1 MPHTTYRYHI
11 PHTNTWQ
18 DCPLGVRHVFCLFDG
33 HGGDSVAEYCRM
45 HLTGRLLRCLREAQ
59 AKVTATTTSEG
70 TTSEGTSSIAPPPS
84 EGNPSKRPT
93 KGEGRGSGGG
103 GGGTPSKG
111 RETPSERRGG
121 GSKERGVTSKGG
133 TPGGPKGR
141 GGGTP
146 GGGGGGGGRSTQGG
160 VGVGVGASAEAS
172 SMIAECVRGAC
183 REVDAKVGHVL
194 LSMCS
199 LGRGTTIP
207 PAVYGTEMP
216 RGGLFWT
223 YPLLPSPG
231 RMHEFRWM

>member
-146 GGGGGGGGRSTQGG
+146 GGGGGGRGAEHTGRCRCGCWCLRRSVVDDSGMRPRGLSRGGREGGPRFVVHVFSRSWHNHTTRSLRYRDAEGGTILDISPSTF
-160 VGVGVGASAEAS
+160 ARSNA
-172 SMIAECVRGAC
+172 
-183 REVDAKVGHVL
+183 
-194 LSMCS
+194 
-199 LGRGTTIP
+199 
-207 PAVYGTEMP
+207 
-216 RGGLFWT
+216 
-223 YPLLPSPG
+223 
-231 RMHEFRWM
+231 